1 MSRLLLP
8 LTLTCFGILT
18 LNRTSA
24 NPHEDPPTKPNFD
37 GTWTLDLDASDSLEP
52 LMRRIGANFIERK
65 FASLARLAATF
76 RQSDQVITVATR
88 GPGGFALDE
97 ILYPDGRSRPSN
109 LQLLGALSVSVRTSW
124 PKDNQQL
131 IAMYQIKTKQGKAGQ
146 LAIKRSLI
154 NDGKTEVV
162 AYTLELDG
170 DTDQISARQLWN
182 KQA

>member
-1 MSRLLLP
+1 
-8 LTLTCFGILT
+8 
-18 LNRTSA
+18 
-24 NPHEDPPTKPNFD
+24 
-37 GTWTLDLDASDSLEP
+37 
-52 LMRRIGANFIERK
+52 MRRIGANFIERK
-65 FASLARLAATF
+65 FASLARLTATF
-76 RQSDQVITVATR
+76 RQSDQVIKVATR
-88 GPGGFALDE
+88 GPVRFALDE
-97 ILYPDGRSRPSN
+97 TLYPDGRSRPSN

>member
-1 MSRLLLP
+1 
-8 LTLTCFGILT
+8 
-18 LNRTSA
+18 
-24 NPHEDPPTKPNFD
+24 
-37 GTWTLDLDASDSLEP
+37 
-52 LMRRIGANFIERK
+52 MRRIGANFIERK